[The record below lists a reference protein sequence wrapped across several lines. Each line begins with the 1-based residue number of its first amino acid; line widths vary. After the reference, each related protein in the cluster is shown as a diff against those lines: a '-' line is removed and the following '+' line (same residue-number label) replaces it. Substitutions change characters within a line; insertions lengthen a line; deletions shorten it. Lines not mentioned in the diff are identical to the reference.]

1 MKKGFLMM
9 LLMGGLALTAS
20 AQRGHGRGWGRG
32 HDRCDDDR
40 GRRVVYYER
49 GYRDCRPPARVV
61 YYPRPRYYYPAPAVV
76 AVPVPVPPPPPV
88 PVHYYPSR
96 PRVVFNAGVT
106 IAN

>member
-1 MKKGFLMM
+1 M
-9 LLMGGLALTAS
+9 LLIGGVALTAS
-20 AQRGHGRGWGRG
+20 AQRGHGHGYGHDRGHGHG
-32 HDRCDDDR
+32 HDRCDDR

-49 GYRDCRPPARVV
+49 DYRRPARV
-61 YYPRPRYYYPAPAVV
+61 YYPRPVAYYPAPPVV

-88 PVHYYPSR
+88 RYYPAR